1 MDVLKDDTTERLDS
15 LTELADDT
23 LDFYRDL
30 KDQLEDR
37 ALRSRLAAVISELS
51 QLLQSLMEARE
62 AHEDLP
68 QGGDNERGH
77 LLAMLATV
85 RSALSPDDT
94 PLIRR
99 IREANRA
106 VADAA
111 ARALEAR
118 LEDDERKL
126 VAAIA
131 NRCMSFDATLDK
143 AG

>member
-37 ALRSRLAAVISELS
+37 ALRSCLAAVISEQS
-51 QLLQSLMEARE
+51 QLLQSLMETRE
-62 AHEDLP
+62 AHRDLP
-68 QGGDNERGH
+68 QAGDNERGH
-77 LLAMLATV
+77 LLAMLAMV
-85 RSALSPDDT
+85 RSALSPDDG
-94 PLIRR
+94 PLIHR

-111 ARALEAR
+111 AKALESG
-118 LEDDERKL
+118 LHDDERKL

-143 AG
+143 AD